1 MDLNSLELSI
11 QNNIIM
17 YQRSSYQ
24 YIDQLKDYHN
34 LWYNS
39 DSEFCQTFSNSLIL
53 DAIRL
58 QKFFELEYLQY
69 EVEQKWII
77 FKQDIA
83 MNEIN

>member
-1 MDLNSLELSI
+1 MDLHLLDLAI

-17 YQRSSYQ
+17 YQRPSYQ
-24 YIDQLKDYHN
+24 YINQLKEYHS
-34 LWYNS
+34 LWYDS
-39 DSEFCQTFSNSLIL
+39 DSEFCQTYSNSLIL

-58 QKFFELEYLQY
+58 QRFFELEYLQY
-69 EVEQKWII
+69 EVEEKWVR